1 MKLIQVSD
9 LHFVPPGTLLLGL
22 DPRARLAGAIADIN
36 RHHGDAEISGNQV
49 LSRTDAR
56 AVA

>member
-22 DPRARLAGAIADIN
+22 DPRARLAAAIADIN
-36 RHHGDAEISGNQV
+36 RHHGAC
-49 LSRTDAR
+49 
-56 AVA
+56 